1 MIVYA
6 GMMNDDDDVARNAWI
21 KYFLHPDLIIF
32 LLFLLEHCL
41 ESPTPTKGPTVTFTN
56 FQFHFIYSV
65 HKFIYLFQ
73 QFTGEL
79 LPCSGPVL
87 RGERVRYAGRGGA
100 PTTACPALLVRRVC
114 HLLPE
119 KHC

>member
-6 GMMNDDDDVARNAWI
+6 GMMNDDDDVARKAWI

-41 ESPTPTKGPTVTFTN
+41 ESPTPTKGPTVTN
-56 FQFHFIYSV
+56 LVHFNIYST
-65 HKFIYLFQ
+65 FIYLFISAVAPLDRSY
-73 QFTGEL
+73 EE
-79 LPCSGPVL
+79 
-87 RGERVRYAGRGGA
+87 RGLHAGRGGA